1 MPTKKTSS
9 KRYTSAKKTSKTTAK
24 KISSPEEKID
34 TRVKIQGQSLSI
46 MRDMAPAK
54 LEGFNEK
61 TPEVA
66 EEFTVQEPV
75 AESTPTEIKIS
86 EGQTKQVSEDDESQA
101 SSKPAIAKEI
111 SIIAKDRTKELV
123 AQEEAAKSSAPEEP
137 EEDYSPEVLSDLSRD
152 NKIKKQ
158 APVIWIIVLV
168 VIIVALIGLIIN
180 WYLNQYG
187 GVVKT
192 QTSPKVL
199 SASVENTQTPA
210 VSDTTPAQG
219 VGEIDQKFNE
229 LNKLTNELD
238 TDNLT
243 REPSININVSE

>member
-1 MPTKKTSS
+1 MATKKISTKRSTSV
-9 KRYTSAKKTSKTTAK
+9 KKTSKAATKKLTT
-24 KISSPEEKID
+24 PEEKID
-34 TRVKIQGQSLSI
+34 TRVKIQGQSLSV

-54 LEGFNEK
+54 LEGLTEK
-61 TPEVA
+61 TPEIIEDQA
-66 EEFTVQEPV
+66 AQAPIEAIAP
-75 AESTPTEIKIS
+75 AEIKIS
-86 EGQTKQVSEDDESQA
+86 EGQAKQVSEEDGAQTI
-101 SSKPAIAKEI
+101 SKPTIAKEI

-123 AQEEAAKSSAPEEP
+123 AQEQASQSATPEEP
-137 EEDYSPEVLSDLSRD
+137 EEDYSPEVLSDLSHE

-180 WYLNQYG
+180 WYFNQYG
-187 GVVKT
+187 STAKNET
-192 QTSPKVL
+192 NSKVL
-199 SASVENTQTPA
+199 SASVENTQTP
-210 VSDTTPAQG
+210 PANDPAPKA

-243 REPSININVSE
+243 REPSISVNVSE